1 MKKVTHNSD
10 SSFQKEIE
18 TIVLKKLSEKYN
30 CDLKTESIILDK
42 KIKVVL
48 DAYTEDKKLLIE
60 VYAGIEAVKAGQ
72 LKKVLTDAYKL
83 VFVEKILDLKNCT
96 KVLCFVDKQ
105 VYDYFNSNNW
115 YSLSFKELGIKTE
128 LVEISNEDY
137 LKLKEVK
144 KLQFR

>member
-96 KVLCFVDKQ
+96 KVLCFVDKD
-105 VYDYFNSNNW
+105 V
-115 YSLSFKELGIKTE
+115 
-128 LVEISNEDY
+128 LVA
-137 LKLKEVK
+137 
-144 KLQFR
+144 